1 LGSCAGILGVDMS
14 RPIARVEDA
23 TLVPTGGPARL
34 VLSDLPR
41 AQEIADRVAAAR
53 GVSNW
58 VGDRLV
64 VTAVP
69 PRLIDA
75 AGRVGGGE
83 LADLL
88 RAAVDPAIDAWLDGA
103 ADLQLR
109 SGVLA
114 TSERTQVVGI
124 LNVTPDSFSDGGASF
139 DPDDHPGAAI
149 AAGRALLDAGADV
162 LDVGG
167 ESTRPGAEPVD
178 VEDELRRVIPVVEA
192 LAGDGAVVSID
203 TTKARVAREAVAAGA
218 MIVNDVSAGS
228 LDDDLLPTVAELGV
242 PYVLMHMRGTPK
254 TMQQDPTY
262 DDVVGE
268 VFDFLARRLTDL
280 QALGVPADHV
290 IVDPGIGFGKTAA
303 HNLALLRRLRE
314 FTSLGRPLMVGT
326 SRKSFL
332 GRVAGVTDPAA
343 RLEGS
348 LATAALA
355 VVSGARLVRVHDV
368 AETVRAVATAQAVA
382 TA

>member
-1 LGSCAGILGVDMS
+1 MS

-114 TSERTQVVGI
+114 TGERAQVVGI

-192 LAGDGAVVSID
+192 LAGAGAVVSID

-268 VFDFLARRLTDL
+268 VFDFLARRLEDL
-280 QALGVPADHV
+280 QGLGIPADHV

-343 RLEGS
+343 RVEGS

-382 TA
+382 DA